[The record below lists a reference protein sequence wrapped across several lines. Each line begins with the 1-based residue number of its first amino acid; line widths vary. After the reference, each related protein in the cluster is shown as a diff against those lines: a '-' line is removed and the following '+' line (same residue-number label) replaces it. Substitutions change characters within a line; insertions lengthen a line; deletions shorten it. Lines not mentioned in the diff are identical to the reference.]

1 MAELGVGDSTLGK
14 VINNR
19 KDKANLEEMP
29 QNQFLFLNFARALS
43 YQVNMSPMIINR
55 FFELNSAQYSC

>member
-1 MAELGVGDSTLGK
+1 MAELGVEDPTLGK

-29 QNQFLFLNFARALS
+29 QNQFLFLNFASRPILS
-43 YQVNMSPMIINR
+43 S
-55 FFELNSAQYSC
+55 